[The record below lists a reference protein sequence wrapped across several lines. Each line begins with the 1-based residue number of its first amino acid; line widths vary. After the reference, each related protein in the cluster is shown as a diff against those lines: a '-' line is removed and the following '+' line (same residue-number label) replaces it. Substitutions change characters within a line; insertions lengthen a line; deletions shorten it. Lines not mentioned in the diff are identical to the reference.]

1 MIFILVKYKFKVG
14 FCLLNKFIKLNK
26 NYSEIIKP
34 EATKR
39 ETAVAVITNVFLFSF
54 FSFILLFF
62 IIFRTFMLLLNSI
75 LFLDF
80 K

>member
-26 NYSEIIKP
+26 NYNEIIKP

-39 ETAVAVITNVFLFSF
+39 ETAVTVITNVFLFSF
-54 FSFILLFF
+54 S
-62 IIFRTFMLLLNSI
+62 M
-75 LFLDF
+75 
-80 K
+80 